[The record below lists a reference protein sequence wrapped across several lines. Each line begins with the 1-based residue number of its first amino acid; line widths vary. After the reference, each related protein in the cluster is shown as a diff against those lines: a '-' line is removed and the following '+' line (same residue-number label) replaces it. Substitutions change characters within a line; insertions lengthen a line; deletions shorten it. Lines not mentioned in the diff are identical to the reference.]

1 MFLKSLLLSFI
12 PIFVA
17 VDAFGVLPI
26 FLSLTDGMKPHERRN
41 VLRQSLITAF
51 AIAVAFVFLG
61 KAIFLVLG
69 ITVQDFMIAGG
80 MVLFIL
86 SVVDLLFPTK
96 QRRSPSTVGVV
107 PLGMPLI
114 VGPAVLTTALISINS
129 YGILVTLFSIVVNIL
144 LAGIIFAFSDLLMKV
159 LGKAGSKAISKVFSL
174 FLAAIGVM
182 MVRKGLMQL
191 MK

>member
-41 VLRQSLITAF
+41 VLHQSLITAF

-191 MK
+191 IK

>member
-80 MVLFIL
+80 VVLFIL

-144 LAGIIFAFSDLLMKV
+144 LAGIIFAFSHLLMKV
-159 LGKAGSKAISKVFSL
+159 VGKAGSKAISKVFSL

>member
-144 LAGIIFAFSDLLMKV
+144 LAGIIFAFSHLLMKV

-191 MK
+191 IK

>member
-80 MVLFIL
+80 VVLFIL

-144 LAGIIFAFSDLLMKV
+144 LAGIIFAFSHLLMKV

>member
-26 FLSLTDGMKPHERRN
+26 FLSLTEGMKPHERRN

-51 AIAVAFVFLG
+51 VIAVAFVFLG
-61 KAIFLVLG
+61 KAVFLMLG

-80 MVLFIL
+80 VVLFIL

-96 QRRSPSTVGVV
+96 ERRSPSTVGVV

-129 YGILVTLFSIVVNIL
+129 FGIFITLFSIVVNIL
-144 LAGIIFAFSDLLMKV
+144 LAGIIFASSRLLMRV

-191 MK
+191 LK

>member
-144 LAGIIFAFSDLLMKV
+144 LAGIIFAFSHLLMKV

>member
-80 MVLFIL
+80 VVLFIL

-144 LAGIIFAFSDLLMKV
+144 LAGIIFTFSHLLMKV

-191 MK
+191 IK